1 MSSVEE
7 ELQRLIDLEAI
18 RDLARRYARCVWQ
31 SDILAT
37 VDLFTEDG
45 EMHTGERPPIVG
57 REDLLRVYGEMV
69 EGYMLNPFV
78 HSHIVEL
85 DGDEATGT
93 CYLDLRLIRDGQ
105 SLIGSGYYDDRYV
118 RIDGE
123 WKFKSRHLTMKYLV
137 KPGDAWD
144 SEEQF

>member
-1 MSSVEE
+1 MFLSSVEE
-7 ELQRLIDLEAI
+7 ELRRLIDLEAI

-93 CYLDLRLIRDGQ
+93 CYLDLLLIRDGTQ
-105 SLIGSGYYDDRYV
+105 GIDVIDFKFDGPGVLWFSMVSALHSHDVMSWSVSLQVCS
-118 RIDGE
+118 
-123 WKFKSRHLTMKYLV
+123 
-137 KPGDAWD
+137 
-144 SEEQF
+144 